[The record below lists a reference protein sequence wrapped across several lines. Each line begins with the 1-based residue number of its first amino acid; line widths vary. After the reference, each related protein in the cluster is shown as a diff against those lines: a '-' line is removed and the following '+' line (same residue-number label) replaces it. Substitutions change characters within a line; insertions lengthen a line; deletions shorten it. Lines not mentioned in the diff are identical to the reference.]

1 MHVARSEPHLSRL
14 QNLYRSAMLRLKP
27 WLFVSVIYARDCRT
41 EAQKMP
47 PDGYTAR
54 FVGEEEL
61 LEYCGNQELQ
71 LSPKAVAGAFARGD
85 VCTGMFHQGTL
96 VAYMWRSTSLAPHT
110 DRVSVETRKP
120 YRYGYKALTLPA
132 YRGRHLPE
140 YLAPVSGP
148 YYIERGYPLSIGF
161 VETHNFASRRSE
173 RRRGSYAVGFAGY
186 LTLFNR
192 TFTFRTWGVRAT
204 GFRFVARRSST
215 AASAA

>member
-1 MHVARSEPHLSRL
+1 MV
-14 QNLYRSAMLRLKP
+14 RLKP
-27 WLFVSVIYARDCRT
+27 WLFVSVIYARDCRQ
-41 EAQKMP
+41 EAQKTP

-61 LEYCGNQELQ
+61 LEYCGNPELQ
-71 LSPKAVAGAFARGD
+71 LSPEAVRLAFSRGD
-85 VCTGMFHQGTL
+85 VCTGLFHEGTL
-96 VAYMWRSTSLAPHT
+96 VAYMWRSTSRAPHT

-148 YYIERGYPLSIGF
+148 YYIDRGYFLSIGF

-173 RRRGSYAVGFAGY
+173 RRRGSYVVGYAGY
-186 LTLFNR
+186 LILFGR
-192 TFTFRTWGVRAT
+192 IFTFRTRGVRAA
-204 GFRFVARRSST
+204 GFRFVAC
-215 AASAA
+215 